1 MCYFIT
7 TQTFSLTKY
16 IPSTLIEKIGYT
28 MTQILAVYSHT
39 WHDESSTR
47 KPRRSAAE
55 ARGQRPGAARI
66 AVASVI
72 RLLLQANGTEKA
84 QAPTPPPGLST
95 IRRPP
100 PVSSSSPSAPLH
112 PLPLPVSSPLHGSAG
127 SLGCPRRRHVRGGGE
142 PGARRP
148 PRPLRQGHP
157 EGAA

>member
-1 MCYFIT
+1 M
-7 TQTFSLTKY
+7 K
-16 IPSTLIEKIGYT
+16 KIGYT
-28 MTQILAVYSHT
+28 ITRILAVYSHT

-55 ARGQRPGAARI
+55 ARGQGRHESPSPPSSASFSKQTELKKPKPRP
-66 AVASVI
+66 
-72 RLLLQANGTEKA
+72 
-84 QAPTPPPGLST
+84 PPPGLST

-112 PLPLPVSSPLHGSAG
+112 PLPVSSPLHGSAG